1 MNLGCVV
8 LVVNEADFGKMV
20 DIVNGRMKVWLGSP
34 LTRKWADEYTF
45 PMCLHFD
52 ESITYS
58 HLDSI
63 DDYNVISS
71 SQFKEKWEKWVK
83 LDSLELNVGDEV
95 VLVSER
101 PMTWNSDGDMD
112 ELLGT
117 SQVIKSISEPIG
129 GWCDELI
136 VEFEAPATNSW
147 CFRYSNISHKV
158 VEEYD
163 PMVIVIEYP
172 TGKGIDWRLDEW
184 YVIIPDE
191 YEGIAVPYAIEQ
203 FDKIH
208 SDKKIYGIYEKQHL
222 TY

>member
-20 DIVNGRMKVWLGSP
+20 DIVNGRMKVGLGSP
-34 LTRKWADEYTF
+34 LTRKWADGRTF

-101 PMTWNSDGDMD
+101 PMTWNIDGDMD

-117 SQVIKSISEPIG
+117 RQVIKSIRELNVW
-129 GWCDELI
+129 WCDELI
-136 VEFEAPATNSW
+136 VEFEDPATNLW
-147 CFRYSNISHKV
+147 CFKYSDISHKV
-158 VEEYD
+158 VDEID

-172 TGKGIDWRLDEW
+172 TGKGIDWQLDKW
-184 YVIIPDE
+184 YVIVPEE
-191 YEGIAVPYAIEQ
+191 YEGIANAYAIEQ
-203 FDKIH
+203 FDKFH
-208 SDKKIYGIYEKQHL
+208 SNKKIYGIYEK
-222 TY
+222 